1 MNAVLVIAT
10 DNVQSEVN
18 GTSTKKLVIDTLCTT
33 ASTVT
38 FDTEEHDKYVA
49 ENTIEQYFDFNDFSS
64 TTSFASFLKTC
75 IEVELILFIRGEN
88 KEQTVTS
95 IHNINLNDTYLQ
107 EQLDIVLIKTLD
119 NHKSSLNT
127 DLNYV
132 PIFFH
137 SDSLLT
143 SSSKLAITTTNIV
156 DESNK
161 LKVSY
166 CYPTREWR
174 CLYRCEIDSIV
185 DLTLFGSVNNPTD
198 ED

>member
-1 MNAVLVIAT
+1 MSAVLVIAT